1 MSESRVNEGEKF
13 IDVVEWLKTKMA
25 SYSAAFSER
34 YGLNFLNVIG
44 TPVFK
49 GLSV

>member
-1 MSESRVNEGEKF
+1 MEVNEGLKC
-13 IDVVEWLKTKMA
+13 IDVVEWLKTKRA
-25 SYSAAFSER
+25 AYSAAFSER
-34 YGLNFLNVIG
+34 YGLNFLNVVR

>member
-1 MSESRVNEGEKF
+1 MEVNEGVKF
-13 IDVVEWLKTKMA
+13 IDVVEWLKTKRA
-25 SYSAAFSER
+25 AYSAAFSER
-34 YGLNFLNVIG
+34 FGLNFLNAIR

>member
-1 MSESRVNEGEKF
+1 MEVNEGLKF
-13 IDVVEWLKTKMA
+13 IDALEWLKTKRA

-34 YGLNFLNVIG
+34 FGLNFLNVIR

-49 GLSV
+49 GLRV